1 MEYPVVG
8 TSYANNPDI
17 ALFKGNFDTVDDVER
32 VTCQCLLIPQPFFPK
47 SGSTAEPDPNAVAV
61 YAPLATGEAKQV
73 GWLAK
78 GSDLQ
83 KQIKEKTLCQL
94 QILAYS
100 HLGQYNDKYILEV

>member
-17 ALFKGNFDTVDDVER
+17 ALFKGDFDTIDDVER
-32 VTCQCLLIPQPFFPK
+32 VTCQCLLIPQPFFPEA
-47 SGSTAEPDPNAVAV
+47 GSTAEPDPNA
-61 YAPLATGEAKQV
+61 GEAKQV

-94 QILAYS
+94 HILAYS

>member
-17 ALFKGNFDTVDDVER
+17 ALFKGDFDTVDDVER
-32 VTCQCLLIPQPFFPK
+32 VTCQCLLIPQPFFPEA
-47 SGSTAEPDPNAVAV
+47 GSTAEPDPNAVAV

-94 QILAYS
+94 HILAYS